1 MIRIDKRSKVTGITE
16 AVRELNKIDKDIVKQ
31 LRNDMKTLLS
41 PESKEIAS
49 SVNLKAPLSGFNHSG
64 RTRWTGTRGSVSV
77 TPSRIRRG
85 KEESPIVTIKLTGR
99 ANGAGFEIAEKAG
112 MRNLRY
118 SKNRSSGQ
126 KFVNNLTQRAP
137 FNFKGGRFAYGFFLQ
152 KRKPIEGKALA
163 VIEAFAKK
171 FNRRVSR

>member
-1 MIRIDKRSKVTGITE
+1 MIRIDKRSKVTGITQ

-31 LRNDMKTLLS
+31 LRNDMKTLLA
-41 PESKEIAS
+41 PEAKQIANE
-49 SVNLKAPLSGFNHSG
+49 VPIKPPLSGFDHAG
-64 RTRWTGTRGSVSV
+64 RTRWTGARGSVSV
-77 TPSRIRRG
+77 TPSRIRRD
-85 KEESPIVTIKLTGR
+85 KEESPIVTIRLLGKAR
-99 ANGAGFEIAEKAG
+99 GAGFEIAEKAG

-126 KFVNNLTQRAP
+126 QFVKNLNTRAP

-163 VIEAFAKK
+163 VINAFAQK